1 MRILPLQAKEAASLL
16 RFASRLD
23 CRFVLIFKEEG
34 RENSPKV
41 AMRNKESAYSTS
53 RPSGMGNVGQKCL
66 PFERVAKRGPS
77 FSESKEVKFI
87 LRVVADDE

>member
-1 MRILPLQAKEAASLL
+1 
-16 RFASRLD
+16 
-23 CRFVLIFKEEG
+23 
-34 RENSPKV
+34 
-41 AMRNKESAYSTS
+41 MRNKESAYSTS

-87 LRVVADDE
+87 LRVVADDEPWTDGRIWGIPKRWEMSTGGRCPSSSGMKV